1 MLLSAANS
9 EGSLVSD
16 IKYVLLPNAKGP
28 NPGGHFFSDTA
39 QALADA
45 TVAWLGEQEL

>member
-1 MLLSAANS
+1 
-9 EGSLVSD
+9 VPD
-16 IKYVLLPNAKGP
+16 IKYVLLPNEKGP

-45 TVAWLGEQEL
+45 TAAWLGERGL